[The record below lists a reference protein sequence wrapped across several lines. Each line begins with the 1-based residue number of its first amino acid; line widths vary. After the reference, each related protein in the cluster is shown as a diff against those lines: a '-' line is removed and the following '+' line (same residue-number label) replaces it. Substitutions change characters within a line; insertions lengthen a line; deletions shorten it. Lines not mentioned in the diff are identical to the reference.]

1 MGRVSRSGFT
11 LLIIVTAVVG
21 GAGAWSVVDAT
32 PPPPPTRRPTRDLR
46 VELAEP
52 SGLEPSPWSGREQ
65 PVVKG
70 TVAPI
75 STAREAARDQQAPPG
90 NWIEVLARAVQRD
103 GTPVAGA
110 EVTLSATFFTD
121 ERGQRLPLDQV
132 KAAYDADRDVEQ
144 ESEVVATVTAGP
156 GGQVRFAPLEV
167 PPGAAYLHLMFFD
180 PASGA
185 WGGASVEQDDGAV
198 DLGDVVASTGAY
210 PGDRRFRLHVQVVR
224 RGEPAA
230 GAVVTAAWYWDDP
243 EWERVRADALGRVTL
258 IVPPTDLD
266 VTADT
271 PGEVAWRDHV
281 LVDERDVEVTLEL
294 ASASTITGVV
304 LDAAGAPVPDAIVD
318 AAAIG
323 DVRSRWGGAQAVTGV
338 DGRFS
343 LQRLGAGPHVVA
355 AVKSCVS
362 GPTLVSEPRQ
372 VDPGDHAVLIIDT
385 SSTLRLPADREGLHV
400 ERRAPDGRWR
410 PISDL
415 SRSGWAHDSITVPP
429 GSYRLIDMWSLASSE
444 ERWVEPG
451 RAERLH
457 LQVGERVG
465 RRVTGR
471 VVRQDGSPVPG
482 ARVCALNVDAL
493 MLAQDRSESRRSGE
507 RAGAFLLWIPD
518 RALTLRIDVGAPSPT
533 TIPLP
538 AGGDLHLGDIVVS
551 PP

>member
-1 MGRVSRSGFT
+1 MGRVSRPVFA
-11 LLIIVTAVVG
+11 LLLIVTAVIG
-21 GAGAWSVVDAT
+21 GAGAWSVLDAT
-32 PPPPPTRRPTRDLR
+32 PPPSPMRQPTRALR
-46 VELAEP
+46 VRLAEP
-52 SGLEPSPWSGREQ
+52 RVLEPTPRSGHEQ
-65 PVVKG
+65 PLVTG

-75 STAREAARDQQAPPG
+75 STAQEAARDQRAPPG
-90 NWIEVLARAVQRD
+90 GWLEVLARAVQRD

-185 WGGASVEQDDGAV
+185 WGGASVESYDGVV

-210 PGDRRFRLHVQVVR
+210 PGDRRSRLHVQVVR

-258 IVPPTDLD
+258 IVPPTDID
-266 VTADT
+266 VTAET
-271 PGEVAWRDHV
+271 LGEVAWRDHV
-281 LVDERDVEVTLEL
+281 LVDERAVEVTLEL

-304 LDAAGAPVPDAIVD
+304 LDTAGAPVPDAIVD

-323 DVRSRWGGAQAVTGV
+323 GVRSRWGGAQAVTGV

-355 AVKSCVS
+355 AVKSCVG

-372 VDPGDHAVLIIDT
+372 VDPGDHALVVDT
-385 SSTLRLPADREGLHV
+385 CSTLRLPADRDGLRV
-400 ERRAPDGRWR
+400 ERRAPDGSWR
-410 PISDL
+410 PMSDL
-415 SRSGWAHDSITVPP
+415 SRSGWAHVSVVVPP
-429 GSYRLIDMWSLASSE
+429 GSYRLVDMWSLASSE

-482 ARVCALNVDAL
+482 ARVCALDVDAF
-493 MLAQDRSESRRSGE
+493 MLAQERSESRRSSE
-507 RAGAFLLWIPD
+507 RAGSFLLWIPE
-518 RALTLRIDVGAPSPT
+518 RALTLRIDVGAPTPT

-538 AGGDLHLGDIVVS
+538 AGGDLHLGDVVVS